1 MYFKNSV
8 RRVCVWSYD
17 FFMTSCAASLTD
29 YGYKGGSTWTMYY
42 LDAGSFPDLG
52 NQAGFS
58 VENTFPEV
66 KVVIKYPQ
74 SELYDVDCKWHD
86 SPVKKIDY
94 KNCVQFEA
102 KNHMSYKFS
111 MK

>member
-1 MYFKNSV
+1 MIY
-8 RRVCVWSYD
+8 
-17 FFMTSCAASLTD
+17 
-29 YGYKGGSTWTMYY
+29 
-42 LDAGSFPDLG
+42 AGSFPDLG

-102 KNHMSYKFS
+102 KTI
-111 MK
+111 